1 MRDFSR
7 SGDPE
12 LYLFRA
18 LCGNHYDRRGA
29 NEVPLLRLDYA
40 HEP

>member
-1 MRDFSR
+1 MRDFSL
-7 SGDPE
+7 SGDAE

-18 LCGNHYDRRGA
+18 ICGNRYDRRGA
-29 NEVPLLRLDYA
+29 NEFRVEDDYA